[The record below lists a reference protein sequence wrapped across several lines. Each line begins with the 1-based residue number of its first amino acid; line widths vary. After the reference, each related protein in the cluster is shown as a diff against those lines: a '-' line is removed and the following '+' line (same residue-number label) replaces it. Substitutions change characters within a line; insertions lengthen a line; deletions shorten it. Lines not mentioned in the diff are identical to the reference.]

1 MKPETEIRYLE
12 RCIELANQCSAGIG
26 TPLVGAILVSQDGTI
41 IGEGYRQFIDGTQ
54 LTLHAERIAIT
65 QAKEQ
70 NRGIRGTTLITTLE
84 PCTRKRGRRDIL
96 SCCCELISAEGIKR
110 VIIGSRDINLEKSGV
125 GYLITQRIRT
135 DVLYENNLPPELRR
149 KLDSLAGYPS

>member
-1 MKPETEIRYLE
+1 MKLETAIKYLE
-12 RCIELANQCSAGIG
+12 RCIELTYQCPGGIG
-26 TPLVGAILVSQDGTI
+26 TPLVGAIIISQDGTI
-41 IGEGYRQFIDGTQ
+41 IGEGYRQFIDGTK
-54 LTLHAERIAIT
+54 LTLHAERVAIN

-84 PCTRKRGRRDIL
+84 PCTRRRPDIMP
-96 SCCCELISAEGIKR
+96 CCCELISAEGIKR